1 MSFEVIPVWKQ
12 VTPELKAELVAFW
25 ERNRALGATADAE
38 LRAEQAACIGRDEQG
53 ALCAVG
59 TATLR
64 VLPRLRQP
72 TYYYRQFFDAAQR
85 GQRQTMPFVGEVREV
100 LQAYNA
106 ALATPESLG
115 LLVELENKLLSSHY
129 TRAREGA
136 GFNFIGYSPRSL
148 PLFVSWFDDAK
159 LLPPAPIRRA
169 RAATPQHHG
178 HTNTEISA

>member
-1 MSFEVIPVWKQ
+1 MSFKVIPVWKQ

-85 GQRQTMPFVGEVREV
+85 GQHQTVPFVGKVREV

-106 ALATPESLG
+106 SLATPESLG
-115 LLVELENKLLSSHY
+115 LLVELENKLLSSRY
-129 TRAREGA
+129 TKASEA
-136 GFNFIGYSPRSL
+136 GFTFIGYSPRGL
-148 PLFVSWFDDAK
+148 PLFVSWFDDAT
-159 LLPPAPIRRA
+159 LLPPAPIRRG
-169 RAATPQHHG
+169 ATPRQTPSTTG
-178 HTNTEISA
+178 IPA